1 MKVTQLAEPVGI
13 GRPHLHGIEAGHR
26 NPIVVVVKL
35 AHALNTKASV
45 LSRSRN

>member
-1 MKVTQLAEPVGI
+1 MGI
-13 GRPHLHGIEAGHR
+13 GQPHLHGIEASQR

-35 AHALNTKASV
+35 AHALNTTASV